1 MSFIKQ
7 IAFIAV
13 LTLFSGCALSSPT
26 PSSEANTEAFY
37 ESLFEGKEYDLTGYT
52 GRCQVF
58 PDQDGGAA
66 LFTLTSGSSGFDI
79 PTPSNGI
86 CNLTFSAAQT
96 ANFVVGNSYYFDVR
110 LSNGTDVIY
119 MDPIK
124 ISVQWTGTSA

>member
-1 MSFIKQ
+1 ALRYTVGNDGRSVTVATIKIKRGATFRFTVKAQ
-7 IAFIAV
+7 SRA
-13 LTLFSGCALSSPT
+13 
-26 PSSEANTEAFY
+26 
-37 ESLFEGKEYDLTGYT
+37 GKEYDLTGYT